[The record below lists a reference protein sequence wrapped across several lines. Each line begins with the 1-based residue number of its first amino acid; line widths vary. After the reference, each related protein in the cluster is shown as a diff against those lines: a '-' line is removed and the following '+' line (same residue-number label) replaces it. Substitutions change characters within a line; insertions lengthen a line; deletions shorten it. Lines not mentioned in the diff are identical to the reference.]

1 MNSAIR
7 PDFPL
12 VWDNT
17 MRSTFVSCPRKFA
30 YEHLEHWKP
39 QGQSVH
45 LHAGAA
51 WASALERTR
60 LAFYVEGE
68 SAEHAVEQG
77 VARFI
82 TAYGDFE
89 CPDDSAKSRSRMVDA
104 FVFYFE
110 RYPLAT
116 DPCQPYLGPNG
127 PMIEFSFIEP
137 LDDALLHPVTGDP
150 ILYSGRADM
159 IATYA
164 GAVSIFDDKTTSSL
178 GASWAGQWD
187 MRSQFTGYAWA
198 ATRYGIPV
206 TQVVVRGISIL
217 KTKFDTAQAIS
228 HRDDWR
234 IERWRQQVIRDITR
248 AKRSWEEG
256 YWDIVEGD
264 ACGSYGGCLF
274 KQPCMSRDPQPW
286 LETAF
291 VRRRWDPVTREE
303 VML

>member
-1 MNSAIR
+1 MSTLR

-12 VWDNT
+12 VFDNT
-17 MRSTFVSCPRKFA
+17 MRSTFVTCPRKFA
-30 YEHLEHWKP
+30 YEFLDHWKP
-39 QGQSVH
+39 AQPNVH

-51 WASALERTR
+51 WASALECTR
-60 LAFYVEGE
+60 LAYYVQRLPAPE
-68 SAEHAVEQG
+68 AIAAG
-77 VARFI
+77 VAHFI
-82 TAYGDFE
+82 NAYGDFV
-89 CPDDSAKSRSRMVDA
+89 CPPESAKSRERMVDA
-104 FVFYFE
+104 FVYYFE
-110 RYPLAT
+110 RYPLTT
-116 DPCQPYLGPNG
+116 DPCQPYIGPHG
-127 PMIEFSFIEP
+127 PMIEFSFVEP
-137 LDDALLHPVTGDP
+137 LDDTLLHPVTGDP

-217 KTKFDTAQAIS
+217 KTKFETAQAIS

-234 IERWRQQVIRDITR
+234 IERWRQQVVRDIR
-248 AKRSWEEG
+248 RCIAAWEEG
-256 YWDIVEGD
+256 YFDIVEAD
-264 ACGSYGGCLF
+264 ACSSYGGCPF
-274 KQPCMSRDPQPW
+274 KQPCMSRNPQPW

-303 VML
+303 VVL